1 MFPKNVQLIGTSE
14 KDNIM
19 NKIKSEQSGRSMVEM
34 LGVLAIIGVL
44 SVGGI
49 AGYSKA
55 MAKFKLSKAMDQI
68 STIVANIRT
77 LYSSQPSYSD
87 LTTQVAIMAGAIPT
101 EMLNGESTTTATK
114 AYNAYNGPAYVD
126 FVGSIGMDGATE
138 GVFGIGFGGLGK
150 EACVALS
157 TADWGYESNS
167 GFIMASVTTG
177 NFNGIS
183 KSIPRGQNVGPLS
196 LSQAA
201 TNCKGVGDTNNVT
214 WYFK

>member
-1 MFPKNVQLIGTSE
+1 
-14 KDNIM
+14 M

-68 STIVANIRT
+68 STIVANVRT

-87 LTTQVAIMAGAIPT
+87 LTTEVAIRIGAIPT
-101 EMLNGESTTTATK
+101 EMLNGQSATTAT
-114 AYNAYNGPAYVD
+114 AIYNAYNGPAYVE
-126 FVGSIGMDGATE
+126 FVGSISKVGATE

-150 EACVALS
+150 EACVALL
-157 TADWGYESNS
+157 TADWGRESGS
-167 GFIMASVTTG
+167 GFVAAGAGSY
-177 NFNGIS
+177 
-183 KSIPRGQNVGPLS
+183 KSIKSCIRSSNK
-196 LSQAA
+196 
-201 TNCKGVGDTNNVT
+201 TK
-214 WYFK
+214 W